1 MIIFPVIC
9 IKINMT
15 KKFTL
20 HVEQWQI
27 VHGSKSQIYNVCRLV
42 VINTVMAQSPFRQNL
57 RTFVWRK
64 INPNE
69 NPRLWSKN
77 DKYHV
82 CFSQS
87 SSLIVTLPLLSDEL
101 FCRVGSS
108 QSLGVQR
115 WWWGGWWW
123 QLLYDW
129 YCPNAHTLI
138 AIATYCSNVSF
149 ISWTVRHP
157 LSGTF
162 L

>member
-108 QSLGVQR
+108 QSLGMQR
-115 WWWGGWWW
+115 A
-123 QLLYDW
+123 
-129 YCPNAHTLI
+129 PTHTHTHL
-138 AIATYCSNVSF
+138 AITTYCSNVSF
-149 ISWTVRHP
+149 ISWTVRRP